1 MGLSLSTA
9 SRPRALLARSAL
21 HRVLRV
27 CAMVRYRFFLY
38 AGLLPYLLGA
48 AWAYAIA
55 GAFDAALFWSGLGG
69 VVLAVIGV
77 EAFNEYF
84 DSRMGTDRV
93 FNPRDLPPMSDGVLW
108 LGIAAFGAALAVGV
122 YLTVR
127 GGWPILAFALL
138 GGTAAIFYVAP
149 PIRWAYRGLGELV
162 IALSYGP
169 WMVLGSLYLH
179 ARSVS
184 WSALYASLVPGC
196 LIMALAVVN
205 AIPDFH
211 QDRLVGKRNL
221 VVRLG
226 RRRAVFLYLALA
238 TAGLLLVPFGVAAGI
253 LPLTCLVA
261 LLALPL
267 LIASGRCAVRTYET
281 PRAFVPAV
289 RHIVGCYLVAV
300 VLFVGGIL
308 AQDWHPFHG

>member
-1 MGLSLSTA
+1 MGLSLTTPPHARAGADRSPWRRLLLVA
-9 SRPRALLARSAL
+9 SL
-21 HRVLRV
+21 
-27 CAMVRYRFFLY
+27 VRYRFFLY

-48 AWAYAIA
+48 AWAYAVA
-55 GAFDAALFWSGLGG
+55 DTFDAPVFWSGLGG

-77 EAFNEYF
+77 ESFNEYF

-93 FNPRDLPPMSDGVLW
+93 FNPEELPPMSAGVLW
-108 LGIAAFGAALAVGV
+108 LGVAAFAGALGVGL
-122 YLTVR
+122 YLTYR

-138 GGTAAIFYVAP
+138 GGLAAIFYVAP
-149 PIRWAYRGLGELV
+149 PIRWAYRGLGETV

-179 ARSVS
+179 TGAVS
-184 WSALYASLVPGC
+184 WGALWASLVPGL

-205 AIPDFH
+205 AIPDYH

-226 RRRAVFLYLALA
+226 RRGGVWLYLGL
-238 TAGLLLVPFGVAAGI
+238 TGAGLMTVVAGTAAGMFPAAS
-253 LPLTCLVA
+253 LAA

-267 LIASGRCAVRTYET
+267 LVSSARAGYRTYES
-281 PRAFVPAV
+281 PRQFVPAI
-289 RHIVGCYLVAV
+289 RAIVG
-300 VLFVGGIL
+300 
-308 AQDWHPFHG
+308 

>member
-1 MGLSLSTA
+1 MGLSLTTPPPHQRVGAEGSPWRRLLLVA
-9 SRPRALLARSAL
+9 SL
-21 HRVLRV
+21 
-27 CAMVRYRFFLY
+27 VRYRFFLY
-38 AGLLPYLLGA
+38 AGLVPYLLGA

-55 GAFDAALFWSGLGG
+55 GTFHAPVFWSGLAG

-93 FNPRDLPPMSDGVLW
+93 FNPADLPPMSDGVMW
-108 LGIAAFGAALAVGV
+108 LGVAAFAGAFAVGI
-122 YLTVR
+122 YLALH

-138 GGTAAIFYVAP
+138 GGAAAIFYVAP
-149 PIRWAYRGLGELV
+149 PIRWAYRGLGETV

-179 ARSVS
+179 TGRLAWGAFV
-184 WSALYASLVPGC
+184 ASLVPGL

-226 RRRAVFLYLALA
+226 RRRGVWLYLLLA
-238 TAGLLLVPFGVAAGI
+238 AAAFAVVTAGVAAGVF
-253 LPLTCLVA
+253 PSVCLAA
-261 LLALPL
+261 LAAVPWLV
-267 LIASGRCAVRTYET
+267 ASGRRAVATYEV
-281 PRAFVPAV
+281 PRQFVPAI
-289 RHIVGCYLVAV
+289 RSIVGCYVIAV
-300 VLFVGGIL
+300 SLFTLGIL
-308 AQDWHPFHG
+308 ANGRV